1 MSSMRYI
8 TAIAH
13 VVTDSSPAS
22 ELASKIL
29 QLIGE
34 DKWDSD
40 DWEPSVEEGDGLTE
54 LKLNAS
60 GSGLD
65 EPISSIEEALS
76 EVANLGNGSYG
87 LMVMEGDWGLESF
100 DCYGSVEL
108 VETDTIEG
116 DTVWASEDFLQ
127 LSVAMR
133 ADAWQELLECDSDSL
148 VDEIEMQGDDMLPLL
163 VPEAFVQ
170 ACEDD
175 GEVFFEFRETEVL
188 EEEPEEIA
196 AIFEFDG
203 HDLGHETFEALVE
216 ALNCPRDESPVPE
229 AKILLALE
237 NAPWEGGWRVSRL
250 MDIDVPAMLVFKSS
264 WDGIGAVSILVP
276 RAAEE

>member
-1 MSSMRYI
+1 MSSMQYVSVK
-8 TAIAH
+8 AH
-13 VVTDSSPAS
+13 VVTKQEVGRNLARKVVDSFSS
-22 ELASKIL
+22 
-29 QLIGE
+29 
-34 DKWDSD
+34 
-40 DWEPSVEEGDGLTE
+40 EGDGIDWHEVTIKDGE
-54 LKLNAS
+54 GYTDAVVKYS
-60 GSGLD
+60 GVDVGLMTSVNKVL
-65 EPISSIEEALS
+65 E
-76 EVANLGNGSYG
+76 EVAALGDGSYG
-87 LMVMEGDWGLESF
+87 LMISEGDWGLESF

-108 VETDTIEG
+108 VETDAVEG

-133 ADAWQELLECDSDSL
+133 SDAWQELLECSPDSL
-148 VDEIEMQGDDMLPLL
+148 LDEIEMRGDDMLPLL

-188 EEEPEEIA
+188 EEEPDEIS

-216 ALNCPRDESPVPE
+216 ALGCPRDELPVPE

-237 NAPWEGGWRVSRL
+237 NAPWEDGWRVNRL
-250 MDIDVPAMLVFKSS
+250 VDIDVPAMLVFKSS
-264 WDGIGAVSILVP
+264 WDGIGVVRILVP
-276 RAAEE
+276 RATEE